1 MRTSTKI
8 WIATLALLAFSMVIY
23 DLGLR
28 AEYRSGKYKVP
39 FNDYTDLQ
47 FKDFDTINVKSVSA
61 ANVFFEQGPFRVR
74 IGPGAEEFTRISQDK
89 RTLTIEAVFKHS
101 FQNNQ
106 NAYTVVISCPK
117 IAELRT
123 SARYGT
129 NGTSYTDTVVKD
141 EWNMR
146 KVLVQGFKQDSLVI
160 RQDYGSRVFLSN
172 NNIAVL
178 NAAIG
183 LSSGSGSQLN
193 ILNTNH
199 FGNVTLN
206 IGNKSTLLIN
216 SIPKSGFNCQLADS
230 ARLILTGAAK
240 NILKSNK

>member
-23 DLGLR
+23 DLALR
-28 AEYRSGKYKVP
+28 AEYRSGKYKIP

-47 FKDFDTINVKSVSA
+47 FKDFDTINVRSASA
-61 ANVFFEQGPFRVR
+61 ANVLFEQGPFRVR

-89 RTLTIEAVFKHS
+89 RTLNIEAVFKHG

-106 NAYTVVISCPK
+106 NPYVVIISCPK

-123 SARYGT
+123 SAWYGT
-129 NGTSYTDTVVKD
+129 NGTSYTDTVVHD

-146 KVLVQGFKQDSLVI
+146 KVWVQGFKQDSLII

-183 LSSGSGSQLN
+183 LSNGSGSQLN

-199 FGNVTLN
+199 FGDVTLN

-216 SIPKSGFNCQLADS
+216 SIPKSKFNCRLADS
-230 ARLILTGAAK
+230 ARLVLTGAAQ
-240 NILKSNK
+240 NILKKQ